1 MICAL
6 CNVIVL
12 VIFVILEIGIRL
24 YKREISLIIIGIS
37 FFTVIFSSAKG
48 DVIKIRAGALRLV
61 GILAVYVYIP
71 YNALTARVAPAWS

>member
-12 VIFVILEIGIRL
+12 DIFVILEIGIRL
-24 YKREISLIIIGIS
+24 YKREISLSIIGIS

-48 DVIKIRAGALRLV
+48 DVKEV
-61 GILAVYVYIP
+61 GSTEP
-71 YNALTARVAPAWS
+71 TSPRVKE